1 MSCTEIY
8 SFDNSGNAHLYG
20 RVANAWRG
28 AMAVWTE
35 MESRYLPLFIP
46 EYVKACN
53 WYEDGM
59 GYEDIVPILG
69 YAPSRLSPVLH
80 REDSKIDEI
89 WNLADDEN
97 VQYRDR
103 IVLASTFDNI
113 LVKKADIPKLIE
125 FFKDFGGDTSLPEQ
139 AEILQKAY
147 DAPDVIAVGFNQ
159 TSVNADTWTNAGG
172 RDPETEE
179 WLPYNCLTMDKHM
192 WLFSNGEQEDG
203 KES

>member
-8 SFDNSGNAHLYG
+8 SFDNNGNAHLYG
-20 RVANAWRG
+20 SVANAWRG

-69 YAPSRLSPVLH
+69 YTPSRLSPVFH
-80 REDSKIDEI
+80 GKSHEDEI
-89 WNLADDEN
+89 WKLADDPN
-97 VQYRDR
+97 VPYHDR

-113 LVKKADIPKLIE
+113 LVKKEDLPKLIE
-125 FFKDFGGDTSLPEQ
+125 FFKGFGGETSLPEQ

-147 DAPDVIAVGFNQ
+147 DDPDVIAVGFNQ

-172 RDPETEE
+172 RDPETDE
-179 WLPYNCLTMDKHM
+179 WLPYNCLTMDKHT
-192 WLFSNGEQEDG
+192 WLFDEEGVNNEQG
-203 KES
+203 Q